1 MSYITD
7 TLSNLLHQ
15 TAFFN
20 LTWGNYVMILVA
32 FVFLYLAI
40 KKGFEPL
47 LLEPIAFGMLLVNIY
62 PEIMAKPY
70 VDANGIEHAGGLLH
84 YFYILDE
91 WSILPSLI
99 FMGVGA
105 MTDFGPLIANP
116 MSFLLGAAAQIGIY
130 VAYFLAILLG
140 FNGKAAASISIIG
153 GADGPTSIFLCGK
166 LGQTDLMGP
175 IAVAAYSYM
184 SLVPIIQPPIM
195 KLLTTEKERK
205 IKMEQLRPVSK
216 LEKIL
221 FPIVIT
227 VDVCLIL
234 PSTAPLVG
242 MLMLGN
248 LFRES
253 GVVKQLMET
262 ASNALMY
269 IVVIL
274 LGTSVGATTSA
285 EAFLNLDT
293 IKIVIL
299 GLAAFAFGKA
309 GGVLLGKLMF
319 KLSGGKINPL
329 IGSAGVSAVPMA
341 ARVSQI
347 VGQKANPANFLLMH
361 AMGPNV
367 AGVIGTAVAA
377 GAMLAM
383 IGPVK

>member
-1 MSYITD
+1 
-7 TLSNLLHQ
+7 
-15 TAFFN
+15 
-20 LTWGNYVMILVA
+20 MILVA
-32 FVFLYLAI
+32 CVFLYLAI
-40 KKGFEPL
+40 KKGYEPL
-47 LLEPIAFGMLLVNIY
+47 LLVPIAFGMLLVNMY
-62 PEIMAKPY
+62 PEIMANPE
-70 VDANGIEHAGGLLH
+70 DTSNGVGGLLH

-116 MSFLLGAAAQIGIY
+116 ISFLMGAAAQLGIY
-130 VAYFLAILLG
+130 LAYFMAILMG
-140 FNGKAAASISIIG
+140 FSDKAAAAISIIG

-166 LGQTDLMGP
+166 LGQTQYMGP

-195 KLLTTEKERK
+195 KALTTEKERK

-216 LEKIL
+216 LERIL
-221 FPIVIT
+221 FPIIVTI
-227 VDVCLIL
+227 VVVLIL
-234 PSTAPLVG
+234 PSTAPLIG

-248 LFRES
+248 LFLES
-253 GVVKQLMET
+253 GVVKQLTET

-274 LGTSVGATTSA
+274 LGTSVGASTSA
-285 EAFLNLDT
+285 EAFLKMDT
-293 IKIVIL
+293 LKIVAL
-299 GLAAFAFGKA
+299 GMIAFAFGTA
-309 GGVLLGKLMF
+309 GGVLLGKLLC
-319 KLSGGKINPL
+319 KVTKGKINPL

-341 ARVSQI
+341 ARVSQK
-347 VGQKANPANFLLMH
+347 VGSEADPSNFLLMH

-377 GAMLAM
+377 GTFMA
-383 IGPVK
+383 IFGV

>member
-1 MSYITD
+1 MSYVTE
-7 TLSNLLHQ
+7 TLGNLIHQ

-20 LTWGNYVMILVA
+20 LSWGNLFMILVA
-32 FVFLYLAI
+32 LVFLYLAI
-40 KKGFEPL
+40 KKGYEPL
-47 LLEPIAFGMLLVNIY
+47 LLVPIAFGMLLVNMY
-62 PEIMAKPY
+62 PEIMANPE
-70 VDANGIEHAGGLLH
+70 DPSNGVGGLLH

-116 MSFLLGAAAQIGIY
+116 ISFLMGAAAQLGIY
-130 VAYFLAILLG
+130 LAYFMAILMG
-140 FNGKAAASISIIG
+140 FSDKAAAAISIIG

-166 LGQTDLMGP
+166 LGQTQYMGP

-195 KLLTTEKERK
+195 KALTTEEERK

-216 LEKIL
+216 LERIL
-221 FPIVIT
+221 FPIIVTI
-227 VDVCLIL
+227 VVVLIL
-234 PSTAPLVG
+234 PSTAPLIG

-253 GVVKQLMET
+253 GVVKQLTET

-274 LGTSVGATTSA
+274 LGTSVGASTSA
-285 EAFLNLDT
+285 EAFLKMDT
-293 IKIVIL
+293 LKIVAL
-299 GLAAFAFGKA
+299 GMIAFAFGTA
-309 GGVLLGKLMF
+309 GGVLLGKLLC
-319 KLSGGKINPL
+319 KVTKGKINPL

-341 ARVSQI
+341 ARVSQK
-347 VGQKANPANFLLMH
+347 VGSEADPSNFLLMH

-377 GAMLAM
+377 GTFMA
-383 IGPVK
+383 IFGV

>member
-1 MSYITD
+1 MSYVTD

-20 LTWGNYVMILVA
+20 LTVGNYVMIAVA
-32 FVFLYLAI
+32 CVFLYLAI
-40 KKGFEPL
+40 KKEYEPL
-47 LLEPIAFGMLLVNIY
+47 LLVPIAFGMLLVNIY
-62 PEIMAKPY
+62 PDIMAAPE
-70 VDANGIEHAGGLLH
+70 DMSNGVGGLLH
-84 YFYILDE
+84 YFYLMDE

-116 MSFLLGAAAQIGIY
+116 KSFILGAAAQIGIY
-130 VAYFLAILLG
+130 AAYFLAIFMG
-140 FNGKAAASISIIG
+140 FNGKAAAAISIIG
-153 GADGPTSIFLCGK
+153 GADGPTSIFLAGK
-166 LGQTDLMGP
+166 LGQTALMGP

-195 KLLTTEKERK
+195 KALTSEEERK

-221 FPIVIT
+221 FPIIVTI
-227 VDVCLIL
+227 VVCLLL
-234 PSTAPLVG
+234 PTTAPLVG

-253 GVVKQLMET
+253 GVVKQLTET

-285 EAFLNLDT
+285 EAFLNMNT
-293 IKIVIL
+293 IKIVVL
-299 GLAAFAFGKA
+299 GLVAFACGTAAGVIFGKI
-309 GGVLLGKLMF
+309 MC

-341 ARVSQI
+341 ARVSQK
-347 VGQKANPANFLLMH
+347 VGAEADPTNFLLMH

-377 GAMLAM
+377 GTFMA
-383 IGPVK
+383 IFGV

>member
-1 MSYITD
+1 MSYVLN
-7 TLSNLLHQ
+7 TLTNLLDQ
-15 TAFFN
+15 TAFMN
-20 LTWGNYVMILVA
+20 LTVGNYVMIAVA
-32 FVFLYLAI
+32 CVFLYLAI
-40 KKGFEPL
+40 KHGFEPL
-47 LLEPIAFGMLLVNIY
+47 LLVPIAFGMLLVNIY
-62 PEIMAKPY
+62 PDIMAEPY
-70 VDANGIEHAGGLLH
+70 VDAAGIEHAGGLLH
-84 YFYILDE
+84 YFYLMDE

-116 MSFLLGAAAQIGIY
+116 ISFLLGAAAQLGIY
-130 VAYFLAILLG
+130 VAYFLAIALG
-140 FNGKAAASISIIG
+140 FNGKAAAAISIIG
-153 GADGPTSIFLCGK
+153 GADGPTSIFLAGK
-166 LGQTDLMGP
+166 LGQTALMGP

-195 KLLTTEKERK
+195 KLLTTKEERE
-205 IKMEQLRPVSK
+205 IKMQQLRPVSK

-221 FPIVIT
+221 FPIIIT
-227 VDVCLIL
+227 IVVCMLL

-253 GVVKQLMET
+253 GVVKQLTET
-262 ASNALMY
+262 ASNAMMY

-285 EAFLNLDT
+285 EAFLNMDT

-299 GLAAFAFGKA
+299 GLVAFAFGTA
-309 GGVLLGKLMF
+309 GGVLLGKLMC

-341 ARVSQI
+341 ARVSQK
-347 VGQKANPANFLLMH
+347 VGAEADPTNFLLMH

-377 GAMLAM
+377 GTFMA
-383 IGPVK
+383 IFGV

>member
-1 MSYITD
+1 MSYVLN
-7 TLSNLLHQ
+7 TLTNLLDQ
-15 TAFFN
+15 TAFMN
-20 LTWGNYVMILVA
+20 LTVGNYVMIAVA
-32 FVFLYLAI
+32 CVFLYLAI
-40 KKGFEPL
+40 KHGFEPL
-47 LLEPIAFGMLLVNIY
+47 LLVPIAFGMLLVNIY
-62 PEIMAKPY
+62 PDIMAEPY
-70 VDANGIEHAGGLLH
+70 VDAAGIEHAGGLLH
-84 YFYILDE
+84 YFYLMDE

-116 MSFLLGAAAQIGIY
+116 ISFLLGAAAQLGIY
-130 VAYFLAILLG
+130 VAYYLAIALG
-140 FNGKAAASISIIG
+140 FNGKAAAAISIIG
-153 GADGPTSIFLCGK
+153 GADGPTSIFLAGK
-166 LGQTDLMGP
+166 LGQTALMGP

-195 KLLTTEKERK
+195 KLLTTKEERE
-205 IKMEQLRPVSK
+205 IKMQQLRPVSK

-221 FPIVIT
+221 FPIIIT
-227 VDVCLIL
+227 IVVCMLL

-253 GVVKQLMET
+253 GVVKQLTET
-262 ASNALMY
+262 ASNAMMY

-285 EAFLNLDT
+285 EAFLNMNT

-299 GLAAFAFGKA
+299 GLVAFAFGTA
-309 GGVLLGKLMF
+309 GGVLLGKLMC

-341 ARVSQI
+341 ARVSQK
-347 VGQKANPANFLLMH
+347 VGAEADPTNFLLMH

-377 GAMLAM
+377 GTFMA
-383 IGPVK
+383 IFGV

>member
-1 MSYITD
+1 MSYVAD
-7 TLSNLLHQ
+7 TLSNLIHQ

-20 LTWGNYVMILVA
+20 LTWGNYLMILVA
-32 FVFLYLAI
+32 CVFLYLAI
-40 KKGFEPL
+40 RKGFEPL
-47 LLEPIAFGMLLVNIY
+47 LLVPIAFGMLLVNIY
-62 PEIMAKPY
+62 PDIMYSAEE
-70 VDANGIEHAGGLLH
+70 ASNGAPGLFH
-84 YFYILDE
+84 VFYILDE

-116 MSFLLGAAAQIGIY
+116 KSFLLGAAAPLGIY

-140 FNGKAAASISIIG
+140 FNGAAAAAISIIG
-153 GADGPTSIFLCGK
+153 GADGPTSIFLAGK
-166 LGQTDLMGP
+166 LGQTALMGP

-195 KLLTTEKERK
+195 KALTTEKERK

-221 FPIVIT
+221 FPVVIT
-227 VDVCLIL
+227 IVVCLIL
-234 PSTAPLVG
+234 PTTAPLVG

-253 GVVKQLMET
+253 GVVKQLTET

-274 LGTSVGATTSA
+274 LGTSVGASTSA

-293 IKIVIL
+293 LKIVVL
-299 GLAAFAFGKA
+299 GLVAFAFGTA
-309 GGVLLGKLMF
+309 GGVLLGKVMC
-319 KLSGGKINPL
+319 KLTHGKINPL

-341 ARVSQI
+341 ARVSQK
-347 VGQKANPANFLLMH
+347 VGAEADPTNFLLMH

-377 GAMLAM
+377 GTFMA
-383 IGPVK
+383 IFGV

>member
-1 MSYITD
+1 MDYVLD
-7 TLSNLLHQ
+7 TLGNLIHQ
-15 TAFFN
+15 SAFFG
-20 LTWGNYVMILVA
+20 LTWGNYVMIAVA
-32 FVFLYLAI
+32 CVFLFLAI
-40 KKGFEPL
+40 KKGYEPL
-47 LLEPIAFGMLLVNIY
+47 LLVPIAFGMLLVNIY
-62 PEIMAKPY
+62 PDIMVTPE
-70 VDANGIEHAGGLLH
+70 DSSNGVGGLLH

-116 MSFLLGAAAQIGIY
+116 KSFMLGAAAQFGIY
-130 VAYFLAILLG
+130 AAYFIAIFMG
-140 FNGKAAASISIIG
+140 FNDKAAAAISIIG
-153 GADGPTSIFLCGK
+153 GADGPTSIFLAGK

-195 KLLTTEKERK
+195 KLLTTKKERA

-221 FPIVIT
+221 FPIVVTI
-227 VDVCLIL
+227 VVCLIL
-234 PSTAPLVG
+234 PTTAPLVG

-253 GVVKQLMET
+253 GVVKQLTET

-274 LGTSVGATTSA
+274 LGTSVGASTSA
-285 EAFLNLDT
+285 EAFLNMAT
-293 IKIVIL
+293 IKIVVL
-299 GLAAFAFGKA
+299 GLVAFAFGTA
-309 GGVLLGKLMF
+309 AGVLIGKFMC

-341 ARVSQI
+341 ARVSQK
-347 VGQKANPANFLLMH
+347 VGAEEDPTNFLLMH

-377 GAMLAM
+377 GTFMAIFL
-383 IGPVK
+383 